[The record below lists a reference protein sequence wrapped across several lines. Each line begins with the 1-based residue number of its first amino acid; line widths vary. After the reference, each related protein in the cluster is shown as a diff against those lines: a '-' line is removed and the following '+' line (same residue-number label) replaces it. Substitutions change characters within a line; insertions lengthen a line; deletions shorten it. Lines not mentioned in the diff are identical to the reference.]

1 MSKIL
6 FVDDDSVFALMLKN
20 WLKKRGYEVTIADSV
35 AVGYRA
41 FKADNFDLAIVDLRL
56 PDGMGIDL
64 LKQIKCDNVA
74 IPVIMLTGYADIHTA
89 VKSMQH
95 GAFDYLTKPI
105 PPEELL
111 TKIEQAL
118 TKTTIVKHENHT
130 FNYIEGVDE
139 KSRKLYHHLALVAP
153 TDMSVLIRGESG
165 TGKEYVAQRIH
176 NLSKRSEARF
186 VAVDCGS
193 IPKDLAA
200 SEFFGHIKGSF
211 TGAVNDKIG
220 LLEEA
225 DGGTIFLDEVGNL
238 NYDIQVLLLR
248 ALQEKRIKPVGGTVD
263 KQVDIRV
270 ISATNEN
277 LEEAV
282 NRGEF
287 REDLYH
293 RLNEFTL
300 TIPPLRERKADIP
313 LFLNLF
319 LDQAN
324 SELGKDVIG
333 FARDVEELLIHY
345 RWSGNL
351 REMKNMVKRAC
362 LLTQGDYI
370 ERSALSDD
378 FITLLE
384 RPHENQ
390 FIDNEYERI
399 IAALKETKNNKSKAA
414 QLLQIDRK
422 TLYNKLAHYGISND
436 DVI

>member
-6 FVDDDSVFALMLKN
+6 FVDDDSVFAMMLKN
-20 WLKKRGYEVTIADSV
+20 WLQKRGYDVTTASTV
-35 AVGYRA
+35 AEGYRC
-41 FKADNFDLAIVDLRL
+41 FKETEYNLAIVDLRL
-56 PDGMGIDL
+56 PDGMGIEL
-64 LKQIKCDNVA
+64 LKKMKNTNAA
-74 IPVIMLTGYADIHTA
+74 IPVIMLTGYADINTA
-89 VKSMQH
+89 VKSMQY
-95 GAFDYLTKPI
+95 GAYDYLTKPI

-111 TKIEQAL
+111 SKIKQVLAK
-118 TKTTIVKHENHT
+118 KTIEKKEPSTS
-130 FNYIEGVDE
+130 NYIEGVDE
-139 KSRKLYHHLALVAP
+139 KSRKLYHHLSLVAP

-176 NLSKRSEARF
+176 DLSRRNKARF

-211 TGAVNDKIG
+211 TGAVTDKMG

-282 NRGEF
+282 ARGEF

-300 TIPPLRERKADIP
+300 VIPPLRERQADIP

-324 SELGKDVIG
+324 RELGKEVVG
-333 FARDVEELLIHY
+333 FAQDVERLLTDY

-351 REMKNMVKRAC
+351 REMKNMVRRSC
-362 LLTQGDYI
+362 LLTQGDYV
-370 ERSALSDD
+370 ERSALSDE
-378 FITLLE
+378 FISLLE
-384 RPHENQ
+384 KPHENS
-390 FIDNEYERI
+390 FVDNEYERI

-422 TLYNKLAHYGISND
+422 TLYNKLAHYGITND
-436 DVI
+436 DI

>member
-1 MSKIL
+1 MNKIL

-20 WLKKRGYEVTIADSV
+20 WLHKKGYEVTLASTMAD
-35 AVGYRA
+35 GYKQ
-41 FKADNFDLAIVDLRL
+41 FCDHEYQLCIVDLRL
-56 PDGMGIDL
+56 PDGMGIEL
-64 LKQIKCDNVA
+64 LKQMKSFNPA

-89 VKSMQH
+89 VTAMQY

-111 TKIEQAL
+111 SKIEQVLKKDTPKVVTESAP
-118 TKTTIVKHENHT
+118 T
-130 FNYIEGVDE
+130 YIEGVDE
-139 KSRKLYHHLALVAP
+139 KSRKLYHHLSLVAP

-165 TGKEYVAQRIH
+165 TGKEYVAKRIH
-176 NLSKRSEARF
+176 LLSKRKDAKF
-186 VAVDCGS
+186 VPVDCGS

-211 TGAVNDKIG
+211 TGAVTDKVG

-248 ALQEKRIKPVGGTVD
+248 ALQEKRIKPVGGTIE
-263 KQVDIRV
+263 KTVDIRV

-282 NRGEF
+282 AKGEF

-300 TIPPLRERKADIP
+300 IVPPLRERKADIP
-313 LFLNLF
+313 MFLNLF

-324 SELGKDVIG
+324 SELGKDVVG
-333 FARDVEELLIHY
+333 FSPDVEKLLTQY

-362 LLTQGDYI
+362 LLTQGEYI
-370 ERSALSDD
+370 DRNALSDE
-378 FITLLE
+378 FLQIIE
-384 RPHENQ
+384 QPQEVNH
-390 FIDNEYERI
+390 FVDNEQERI
-399 IAALKETKNNKSKAA
+399 IAALRETRNNKSKAA

-422 TLYNKLAHYGISND
+422 TLYNKLAYYGITGEE
-436 DVI
+436 I